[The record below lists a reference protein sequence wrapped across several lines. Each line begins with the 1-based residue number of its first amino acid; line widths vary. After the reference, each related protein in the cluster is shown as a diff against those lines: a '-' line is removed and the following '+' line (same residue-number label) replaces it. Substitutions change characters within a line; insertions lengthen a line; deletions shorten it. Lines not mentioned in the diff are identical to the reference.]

1 MSGTYSA
8 CTLIVIALSLSSSI
22 ATTATAQLTAESWY
36 ERKQLTG
43 NWWGLRDLLVDSGVQ
58 PFLYYDSIFAAN
70 VSGGIESDKD
80 FVGQVYAGL
89 NTDLERLLGLEGM
102 TFKISYVNRHGNSIG
117 ESVGGIYN
125 PMAIFGGQT
134 NYLYEFWL
142 EKSFGDAWAIKLG
155 RVSADLDFALSP
167 LYFYSLSTAINGP
180 IRALLLENAL
190 TSFPF
195 AVWGGRIKYEP
206 SEQHQFKLGAYLIGK
221 DMFNFKN
228 HGVNYSIR
236 DDDGVSILSQYD
248 WSPDVFDRPARV
260 YVGVVNAFFDF
271 EDFDGTGTTDHFV
284 RFYGHADV
292 EVADGLKLFGLLSY
306 SHQDDVA
313 KTPLQANIGALY
325 TGLIPSRPDDLTIA
339 YATYAQFSEEYGES
353 LGEDKDHEMVYELAH
368 RIRIIPS
375 FYIQPS
381 VQYIH
386 NPGGTGNIDDAVV
399 LGAWVGASF

>member
-8 CTLIVIALSLSSSI
+8 GTLIAIALSLSSSI
-22 ATTATAQLTAESWY
+22 ATTATAQLPPESWY
-36 ERKQLTG
+36 EGAQLTG
-43 NWWGLRDLLVDSGVQ
+43 NWWGFRDSLEDSGVR
-58 PFLYYDSIFAAN
+58 PFIVYDSIFAAN

-89 NTDLERLLGLEGM
+89 EMDLERLLGLNGM
-102 TFKISYVNRHGNSIG
+102 TFKVSYVNRHGDSIG

-134 NYLYEFWL
+134 NYLYDFRL

-155 RVSADLDFALSP
+155 RISADQDFALSP

-195 AVWGGRIKYEP
+195 AVWGGRIKYKP
-206 SEQHQFKLGAYLIGK
+206 SKPHQFQLGAYLIGK
-221 DMFNFKN
+221 DMFNFKD
-228 HGVNYSIR
+228 HGVNFSIR
-236 DDDGVSILSQYD
+236 DDDGVSILAQYD
-248 WSPDVFDRPARV
+248 WSPDVFGRPARV
-260 YVGVVNAFFDF
+260 FVGVVNAFFDF

-284 RFYGHADV
+284 RFYGHANV
-292 EVADGLKLFGLLSY
+292 EVADGFKLFGLLSY
-306 SHQDDVA
+306 SDQDDVA
-313 KTPLQANIGALY
+313 KTPFQANIGSVY
-325 TGLIPSRPDDLTIA
+325 KGLIPSRPDDRTIA
-339 YATYAQFSEEYGES
+339 FATYAQFSDEYGES
-353 LGEDKDHEMVYELAH
+353 LGEDKNYEMVYELAH
-368 RIRIIPS
+368 RIQIIPS

-381 VQYIH
+381 IQYIR
-386 NPGGTGNIDDAVV
+386 NPGGTGNIDDAIV